1 MAALGKIR
9 SRGVTL
15 IIIIGLGLFAFIA
28 EEAFR
33 SCNGIKGEANQ
44 QVGEVLGKKIS
55 VQDYQKLVDDVT
67 NAQKAL
73 SGTDNLSEDQLNQL
87 RDGVWQQYV
96 TYAMVEND
104 AKKVGL
110 TVTDDEVNNVL
121 KDGTNPLLQRDIPI
135 PQFYNQ
141 QTGRFD
147 YSIVQ
152 QFLADYDKA
161 IKANPQMADQIQQ
174 SRDLWLYCEQQLRH
188 DLLQQKYSLLVQASV
203 LSNKAEAKLAFK
215 DENEEAT
222 IQLASFAYSDIK
234 DNSIKI
240 TDEDLKAK
248 YEELKPAFKQLFETR
263 DLKYVAYQI
272 KASAADRNALVKEM
286 NDYQKQLSTAADP
299 EQVIGKSQSQIAYLG
314 VPVSKDAFPQDIAN
328 KLDSMAV
335 GTSGVFETKSDNT
348 LNIIKLVAKQELPD
362 SVQYRQI
369 QVGANTV
376 DEARAKAD
384 SITKALEGGAKFEDI
399 AKKYGQE
406 GKETWFTGQMYE
418 HSTSMN
424 DDSRKLINALLTG
437 EVNKVQ
443 NLAFDEGNVIVQVLD
458 KKGMKEKYTAGVI
471 KKIIDFSKDTR
482 SAAYNKFSE
491 FVTKSTTLDALQ
503 KNARKYGYTV
513 LDQNDLQT
521 SAHKIGNV
529 GGSGIKDA
537 LKWVWKAKEG
547 EISPLYEAGDN
558 DYMLVIYLNKIHP
571 QGYRSL
577 DDPQVK
583 EIVKREVLKDKK
595 AEQIIA
601 KLKGVNSVKAAQ
613 AKGGK
618 VSTVDKITFASPAY
632 VQATGSVEPALSG
645 AVARTAKGKFVS
657 APVKGNAGVYVFQVI
672 NKAMRAGAKYNEQ
685 QEMQSCAMQSMQI
698 LQGFMNDLTQQAGI
712 VDNRY
717 LFF

>member
-44 QVGEVLGKKIS
+44 QIGEVLGKKIS

-67 NAQKAL
+67 NAQKMLA
-73 SGTDNLSEDQLNQL
+73 GTDNLTEDQLNQL

-96 TYAMVEND
+96 QYAIIEND

-110 TVTDDEVNNVL
+110 TVTDDEVNNIL
-121 KDGTNPLLQRDIPI
+121 KDGSSPLLQRDIPI

-161 IKANPQMADQIQQ
+161 INSNPQMADQIKQ
-174 SRDLWLYCEQQLRH
+174 SRDLWLYCENQLRH
-188 DLLQQKYSLLVQASV
+188 DLLQQKYSMLVQASV

-222 IQLASFAYSDIK
+222 IQCASFAYSDIK
-234 DNSIKI
+234 DSQVKI
-240 TDEDLKAK
+240 SDDDLKAK
-248 YEELKPAFKQLFETR
+248 YDELKPAFKQLFETR

-286 NDYQKQLSTAADP
+286 NGYQKQLATAADP
-299 EQVIGKSQSQIAYLG
+299 AQVVGKSNSQVPYLG
-314 VPVSKDAFPQDIAN
+314 VPVSKDAYPQDIAA
-328 KLDSMAV
+328 KIDSMAV
-335 GTSGVFETKSDNT
+335 GTTGVFESKTDNT
-348 LNIIKLVAKQELPD
+348 LNIIRLISKQELPD

-369 QVGANTV
+369 QVTANTP
-376 DEARAKAD
+376 DEARTKAD
-384 SITKALEGGAKFEDI
+384 SITKALAGGAKFEDV
-399 AKKYGQE
+399 AKRYGQQ
-406 GKETWFTGQMYE
+406 GQQTWFTGKMYE
-418 HSTSMN
+418 GATTMN

-443 NLAFDEGNVIVQVLD
+443 NIAFDEGNVIVEVTD
-458 KKGMKEKYTAGVI
+458 RKAMKEKFTAGVI

-482 SAAYNKFSE
+482 TEAYNKFSE
-491 FVTKSTTLDALQ
+491 FVTKSTTLDQLQ

-513 LDQNDLQT
+513 QDQNDIAT
-521 SAHKIGNV
+521 SAHKIGQV

-547 EISPLYEAGDN
+547 EVSPLYEAGDN
-558 DYMLVIYLNKIHP
+558 DYLLVVYLNKIHP
-571 QGYRSL
+571 QGYRGL

-595 AEQIIA
+595 AEMIMA
-601 KLKGVNSVKAAQ
+601 KLKGVNSIQAAA

-618 VSTVDKITFASPAY
+618 VSTVDKVTFASPAF
-632 VQATGSVEPALSG
+632 VQTTGSVEPALSG
-645 AVARTAKGKFVS
+645 AVARTAQGKFVS
-657 APVKGNAGVYVFQVI
+657 APVKGNAGVYVFQVVR
-672 NKAMRAGAKYNEQ
+672 KAMRAGAKYNEQ
-685 QEMQSCAMQSMQI
+685 QEMQNCAMQSMQVM
-698 LQGFMNDLTQQAGI
+698 QGFMNDLQQQAGI

>member
-1 MAALGKIR
+1 
-9 SRGVTL
+9 
-15 IIIIGLGLFAFIA
+15 
-28 EEAFR
+28 
-33 SCNGIKGEANQ
+33 
-44 QVGEVLGKKIS
+44 
-55 VQDYQKLVDDVT
+55 
-67 NAQKAL
+67 
-73 SGTDNLSEDQLNQL
+73 
-87 RDGVWQQYV
+87 
-96 TYAMVEND
+96 
-104 AKKVGL
+104 
-110 TVTDDEVNNVL
+110 
-121 KDGTNPLLQRDIPI
+121 
-135 PQFYNQ
+135 
-141 QTGRFD
+141 
-147 YSIVQ
+147 
-152 QFLADYDKA
+152 
-161 IKANPQMADQIQQ
+161 
-174 SRDLWLYCEQQLRH
+174 
-188 DLLQQKYSLLVQASV
+188 
-203 LSNKAEAKLAFK
+203 
-215 DENEEAT
+215 
-222 IQLASFAYSDIK
+222 
-234 DNSIKI
+234 
-240 TDEDLKAK
+240 
-248 YEELKPAFKQLFETR
+248 
-263 DLKYVAYQI
+263 
-272 KASAADRNALVKEM
+272 
-286 NDYQKQLSTAADP
+286 
-299 EQVIGKSQSQIAYLG
+299 
-314 VPVSKDAFPQDIAN
+314 
-328 KLDSMAV
+328 
-335 GTSGVFETKSDNT
+335 
-348 LNIIKLVAKQELPD
+348 
-362 SVQYRQI
+362 
-369 QVGANTV
+369 
-376 DEARAKAD
+376 
-384 SITKALEGGAKFEDI
+384 
-399 AKKYGQE
+399 
-406 GKETWFTGQMYE
+406 
-418 HSTSMN
+418 
-424 DDSRKLINALLTG
+424 
-437 EVNKVQ
+437 
-443 NLAFDEGNVIVQVLD
+443 
-458 KKGMKEKYTAGVI
+458 MKEKYTAGVI

-601 KLKGVNSVKAAQ
+601 KLKGVNSVQAAQ

-632 VQATGSVEPALSG
+632 VQTTGSVEPALSG

-685 QEMQSCAMQSMQI
+685 QEMQSCAMQSMQV